1 MTPLRRHD
9 RYLLKAWWSSFGAVL
24 LFFTIVVL
32 VIDLS
37 DRLTRLG
44 RNWASLEEEGR
55 NPLMLTLEFYG
66 TLLPFLWMRIL
77 PFAAAMAGGL
87 CLARMIRHNELVAL
101 LVGGVSK
108 RRLARPFLLSGVL
121 VAGLIFAV
129 QEGVAPRLSRRHN
142 ELLRV
147 LGKATPGRIPD
158 VSHFHDPGGGRL
170 SMAGY
175 LPLERGMEAAQVTFR
190 DETGAATA
198 IYRYPLLLWDDDAE
212 RWLAPQ
218 GGLHVPLSRDRTG
231 MARVAI
237 EAGSAAPL
245 EASLPLV
252 EISLTRR
259 RTLGYSLAEMRELV
273 RANPDTPRLVLEQ
286 HALFTQPLSAVVMLL
301 LTLPFAFP
309 VGRRRAT
316 TLGSLLV
323 SGLIGSLYF
332 AATYLTGSLAS
343 AGDLNP
349 VVLAWLPSVVF
360 AALGLA
366 FYATMDD

>member
-1 MTPLRRHD
+1 MSAFRRHD

-44 RNWASLEEEGR
+44 RNWSNLKEEGKD
-55 NPLMLTLEFYG
+55 PLMLALEFYG

-87 CLARMIRHNELVAL
+87 CLARMIRHNELVPL

-108 RRLARPFLLSGVL
+108 RRLALPFLLSGVL

-147 LGKATPGRIPD
+147 LGKSTPGRIPD

-175 LPLERGMEAAQVTFR
+175 LPIERGMDAAQVTFR
-190 DETGAATA
+190 DKEGAATA
-198 IYRYPLLLWDDDAE
+198 IYRYPLLLWDEDSE

-218 GGLHVPLSRDRTG
+218 GGLHVPLDRDRTG
-231 MARVAI
+231 MARI
-237 EAGSAAPL
+237 EIEPGSPAPL
-245 EASLPLV
+245 QASLPLI
-252 EISLTRR
+252 EISLTRA

-273 RANPDTPRLVLEQ
+273 RANPDTPRLVLQQ
-286 HALFTQPLSAVVMLL
+286 HGLFTLPLSAVVMML
-301 LTLPFAFP
+301 LTLPFSFP

-316 TLGSLLV
+316 PLSSLLV

-332 AATYLTGSLAS
+332 AATYVTGSLAA

-349 VVLAWLPSVVF
+349 VALAWLPSVLF
-360 AALGLA
+360 GALGLA
-366 FYATMDD
+366 LYATMDD